1 MVVNDEPAQTATEP
15 SLRKPTADWDTD
27 DAPKMPTKVRDLFIW
42 TSLSHQKRQYPKE
55 FFTTLA
61 AIATLLSI
69 IFAFFQE
76 WFAILVTWAALF
88 LFYAVSKLEP
98 QATQHKITTQGI
110 VSLNQT
116 FLWGELGVFWFTE
129 RNGDEFLHVATRNIF
144 GQLMIIINKEDKDEI
159 RDILAHYLPYV
170 EIWEK
175 STTEKISDWFSK
187 KFPIQ
192 KPVNTKIEIKP
203 AEEPKVQ
210 PMARTESKVEEKVQE
225 NPEVLQQK
233 FADKPMPA
241 NEGQIKSPEQIMTQE
256 PISNQKEDSSPT
268 L

>member
-1 MVVNDEPAQTATEP
+1 MVVNDESAQTPPEVNLP
-15 SLRKPTADWDTD
+15 KPTADWDTD
-27 DAPKMPTKVRDLFIW
+27 DAPKMPTKVRDLFVW
-42 TSLSHQKRQYPKE
+42 TSLSHQKRTYPKE

-98 QATQHKITTQGI
+98 EKTQHKITTQGI

-129 RNGDEFLHVATRNIF
+129 RNGDDFLHVATRNIF
-144 GQLMIIINKEDKDEI
+144 GQVMIIINKEDKDEI

-170 EIWEK
+170 EVWEK
-175 STTEKISDWFSK
+175 STTEKISDWFST

-192 KPVNTKIEIKP
+192 KPINTKIGVKQMD
-203 AEEPKVQ
+203 EPKTQ
-210 PMARTESKVEEKVQE
+210 PIVNEENKKEVEVQE
-225 NPEVLQQK
+225 NPAHLQQK
-233 FADKPMPA
+233 FADKPMPVQ
-241 NEGQIKSPEQIMTQE
+241 EEQIKSPEQVMNQE
-256 PISNQKEDSSPT
+256 PIPNKKEDSLPT

>member
-1 MVVNDEPAQTATEP
+1 MNDEPAQTQQDGF
-15 SLRKPTADWDTD
+15 SRKPTADWDTD
-27 DAPKMPTKVRDLFIW
+27 DAPKMPTKVRDLFVW
-42 TSLSHQKRQYPKE
+42 TSLSHQKREYPRE

-76 WFAILVTWAALF
+76 WFAILVSWAALF
-88 LFYAVSKLEP
+88 LFYAVSKLQPEE
-98 QATQHKITTQGI
+98 TQHKITTQGI

-129 RNGDEFLHVATRNIF
+129 KNGDEFLHVATRNIF
-144 GQLMIIINKEDKDEI
+144 GQIMIIIDKEDKDEI

-175 STTEKISDWFSK
+175 STTEKLSDWFSK

-192 KPVNTKIEIKP
+192 KAIDKKIEIKP
-203 AEEPKVQ
+203 A
-210 PMARTESKVEEKVQE
+210 TESSKAPERPKDEVKSEE
-225 NPEVLQQK
+225 NPVVLQQK
-233 FADKPMPA
+233 FADKPVSQPIP
-241 NEGQIKSPEQIMTQE
+241 EEKTTFEEKSEAPV
-256 PISNQKEDSSPT
+256 ISQPMERESPS

>member
-1 MVVNDEPAQTATEP
+1 MNDDPAQPRTEP
-15 SLRKPTADWDTD
+15 FSQKPTADWDTD
-27 DAPKMPTKVRDLFIW
+27 DAPKMPTKVRDLFVW
-42 TSLSHQKRQYPKE
+42 TSLSHQRHVYPKE
-55 FFTTLA
+55 FYTTLV

-98 QATQHKITTQGI
+98 QETTHKITTQGI

-116 FLWGELGVFWFTE
+116 YLWGELGVFWFTE
-129 RNGDEFLHVATRNIF
+129 KNGDEFLHIATRNIF
-144 GQLMIIINKEDKDEI
+144 GQVMIIVDREDKDEI

-170 EIWEK
+170 EVWEK
-175 STTEKISDWFSK
+175 STTEKLSDWFSK

-192 KPVNTKIEIKP
+192 KTIDKKIEVK
-203 AEEPKVQ
+203 
-210 PMARTESKVEEKVQE
+210 PMATAPQEQKQTPTYEETKVEE
-225 NPEVLQQK
+225 NPVALQQK
-233 FADKPMPA
+233 FADKPIDTSPIK
-241 NEGQIKSPEQIMTQE
+241 ESTQIEEKPVQE
-256 PISNQKEDSSPT
+256 PVPTPPPVQHESPS